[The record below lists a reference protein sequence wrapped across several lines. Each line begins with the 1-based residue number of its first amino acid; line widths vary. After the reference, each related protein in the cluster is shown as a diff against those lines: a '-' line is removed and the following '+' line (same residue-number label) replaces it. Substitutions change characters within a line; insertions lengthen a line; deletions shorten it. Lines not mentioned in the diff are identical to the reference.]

1 VEYQRERERDQ
12 DLQGS
17 NRGKDEEI
25 DRRDEGRARASRGM
39 VVIEGR
45 VWRSVRATERENM
58 LY

>member
-1 VEYQRERERDQ
+1 MEYQRERERDQ